1 MTDGYLCRTFG
12 SRRTETYIFDL
23 LRSNSISVYRLSDLT
38 ISNRGGH
45 FFFIP
50 REAQPFGTAPLLLD
64 RAYEHR
70 GSVVPQTMWYP
81 PPIIG
86 LTDNGH
92 SALQMPIFFER
103 GGRLGISLEALAAG
117 QSDDLRNAHE
127 FVPLGFTLSTNNQ
140 IRICVSI
147 VSSGVIESLI
157 GPILYSVV
165 WLPNFLA
172 PHFHARPDEDAQ
184 PNNHFQI
191 RPLYW
196 AMCG

>member
-12 SRRTETYIFDL
+12 SHRTETYIFDL
-23 LRSNSISVYRLSDLT
+23 LRSNSINVYRLSDLT
-38 ISNRGGH
+38 VSNRGGH

-50 REAQPFGTAPLLLD
+50 REAQRFGTAPLLLD

-81 PPIIG
+81 LHHMG
-86 LTDNGH
+86 LGH
-92 SALQMPIFFER
+92 SVLQMPIFFER
-103 GGRLGISLEALAAG
+103 EGRLGISLEALAAG
-117 QSDDLRNAHE
+117 QSNDLRDAHE
-127 FVPLGFTLSTNNQ
+127 FVPLGFTLSSYNQ

-147 VSSGVIESLI
+147 VSSGVTESLI
-157 GPILYSVV
+157 GPILYLVV

-172 PHFHARPDEDAQ
+172 RDLHARPDEDAQ